1 MRFGLVGC
9 GAIGAMRA
17 ESLAKTPG
25 AELVLVYDT
34 DARRSAEYAAKYNV
48 RAAATLDEL
57 IESGDIDTVIVSTP
71 PNVHR
76 EHCEKALNAG
86 KDVLCE
92 KPLAST
98 IEDCRAIVSTAEK
111 CGRTLATG
119 YNYRFYPPVA
129 KARELIAEGK
139 IGKVI
144 NVKSYAGHPGGEEF
158 THHWVHDPS
167 IMGGG
172 ALMDNGIHL
181 ADLLLHFLGEATES
195 HGFASDSV
203 WNFGESEDNGFVLAK
218 TDDGKIGTLHASWS
232 EWGGYH
238 FYVDINGTEG
248 RIRLWYPPMMTTLY
262 SRPEGRAK
270 KGKRKTFLFPM
281 LQVKERLGSYKYTL
295 EQSFIAEH
303 LDFMKRVKGG
313 DGVGATGVDGL
324 AAVELVNSA
333 YHRNGNAIADDKA
346 GTAISQSA

>member
-9 GAIGAMRA
+9 GAIGALRA

-25 AELVLVYDT
+25 AELVLVFDS
-34 DARRSAEYAAKYNV
+34 DARRSSEFAAKYNV
-48 RAAATLDEL
+48 RATATLEDL
-57 IESGDIDTVIVSTP
+57 VTSGDIDAVIVSTP
-71 PNVHR
+71 PNIHR
-76 EHCEKALNAG
+76 EHCEMALNAG

-98 IEDCRAIVSTAEK
+98 IEDCRSIVETAAR

-129 KARELIAEGK
+129 KARELIAEGR

-218 TDDGKIGTLHASWS
+218 TEDGKIGTLHASWS
-232 EWGGYH
+232 EWAGYH
-238 FYVDINGTEG
+238 FYVDINGTDG
-248 RIRLWYPPMMTTLY
+248 RIRLRYPPMMTILQE
-262 SRPEGRAK
+262 RPQGRAK

-281 LQVKERLGSYKYTL
+281 LQVKERLGSYKWTL

-303 LDFMKRVKGG
+303 LDFMNRAKGG
-313 DGVGATGVDGL
+313 QGVGASGTDGL
-324 AAVELVNSA
+324 AAVELVNAA
-333 YHRNGNAIADDKA
+333 YKRNGRAASPPD
-346 GTAISQSA
+346 GTAISKSA